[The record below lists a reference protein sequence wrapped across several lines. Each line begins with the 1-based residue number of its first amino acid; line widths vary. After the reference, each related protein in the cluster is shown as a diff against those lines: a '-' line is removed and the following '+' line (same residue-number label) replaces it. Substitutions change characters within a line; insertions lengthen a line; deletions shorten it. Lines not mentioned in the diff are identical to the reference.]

1 MFDDTHRQA
10 GLWAVDTVNP
20 NARPVGTSYMEG
32 SAADVILTQELKIP
46 DGYLRDQAEQ
56 TARNSKWSLAIE
68 PCHVPQLGGHSAGTS
83 VAVRSYIGM
92 SEPVVVIE
100 SKHLH
105 AQGRSCMKRAS
116 AMGKGGMHLGS
127 PYLYSMV
134 GKGGIR
140 AKCNL
145 DLLDSMAFTI
155 SGLVG
160 PWMIGGDWNC
170 TPEELTATG
179 WLQKVGGVIHAPSSP
194 TYNGHVYDLFR
205 SKGLHLGWRA
215 EHPCHRRRRA
225 EPPNPFLGNL

>member
-1 MFDDTHRQA
+1 
-10 GLWAVDTVNP
+10 
-20 NARPVGTSYMEG
+20 
-32 SAADVILTQELKIP
+32 
-46 DGYLRDQAEQ
+46 
-56 TARNSKWSLAIE
+56 
-68 PCHVPQLGGHSAGTS
+68 
-83 VAVRSYIGM
+83 M
-92 SEPVVVIE
+92 SEPVAVTE

-105 AQGRSCMKRAS
+105 AQGHFCMKRAS

-194 TYNGHVYDLFR
+194 TCNGHVYDFFVVKACISDGVQSTHVIGDAGLNPHSPSR
-205 SKGLHLGWRA
+205 LIYKGIPRKVMVRQLKA
-215 EHPCHRRRRA
+215 P
-225 EPPNPFLGNL
+225 